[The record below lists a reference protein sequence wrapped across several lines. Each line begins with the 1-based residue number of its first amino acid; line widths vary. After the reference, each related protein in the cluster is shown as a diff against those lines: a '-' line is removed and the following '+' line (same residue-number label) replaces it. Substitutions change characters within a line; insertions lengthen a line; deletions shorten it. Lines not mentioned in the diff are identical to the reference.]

1 MIYAMTSPYL
11 NDKQA
16 NLNQL
21 ERYGLKAQKTTAQ
34 GTALGTYTYEDGA
47 LKEQKMKPWM
57 LVGSSYA
64 LTERHHNEMYIIQGV
79 ALGCSLLGFQPV
91 P

>member
-1 MIYAMTSPYL
+1 MRKVESLSKAKGIYSFRADT
-11 NDKQA
+11 N
-16 NLNQL
+16 
-21 ERYGLKAQKTTAQ
+21 
-34 GTALGTYTYEDGA
+34 EDGA

-64 LTERHHNEMYIIQGV
+64 LTERHHNEMYITQGG

-91 P
+91 PF